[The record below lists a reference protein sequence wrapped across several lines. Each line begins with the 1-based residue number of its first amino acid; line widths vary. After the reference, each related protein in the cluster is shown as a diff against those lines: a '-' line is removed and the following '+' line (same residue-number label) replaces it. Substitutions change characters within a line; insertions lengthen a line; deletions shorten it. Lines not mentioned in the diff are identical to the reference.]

1 MKIKLT
7 TSHPVT
13 YNPQMG
19 PVTELTYDSS
29 GYDGHNSE
37 LDNWLNL
44 VNMPLN
50 KIIYPEGND
59 KSNSIKWFKFEVL
72 DK

>member
-50 KIIYPEGND
+50 KIVYPEGD
-59 KSNSIKWFKFEVL
+59 DESKAIEWFKFEVL
-72 DK
+72 ER